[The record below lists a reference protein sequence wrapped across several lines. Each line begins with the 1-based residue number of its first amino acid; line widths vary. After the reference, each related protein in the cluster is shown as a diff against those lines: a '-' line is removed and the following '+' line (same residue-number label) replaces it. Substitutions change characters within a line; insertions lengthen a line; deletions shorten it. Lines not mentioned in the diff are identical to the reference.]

1 MSNVSREMETLG
13 GKKEMW
19 EIKNTT
25 TVIKNYFDGFMSTL
39 DTSKEK
45 ISVSLKLCQQKQSII
60 KKTLWLGVY
69 GQHDDHSAE

>member
-1 MSNVSREMETLG
+1 MINTLRAQKNVKKNMSNVSREMETLG

-45 ISVSLKLCQQKQSII
+45 ISVSLKLCQ
-60 KKTLWLGVY
+60 
-69 GQHDDHSAE
+69 